1 MAGAGYRTFVAGEVL
16 TAETVQ
22 TYLQDQAIMVFAGT
36 AARGSAIGTAASE
49 GMFTWLLDTNSLE
62 YYNGSAWTAFS
73 AGGSGGSFSKHFLLM
88 GA

>member
-1 MAGAGYRTFVAGEVL
+1 MAGAGFKDFTAGDVL
-16 TAETVQ
+16 RADDVDQYLMQQ
-22 TYLQDQAIMVFAGT
+22 TIMVFAGT
-36 AARGSAIGTAASE
+36 AERATSLGTAVSN
-49 GMFTWLLDTNSLE
+49 GMFSYLTDSSTLE